1 MNGNNRAA
9 LGVNEVHVCIAY
21 LDRPESEVRFFE
33 SLLAADETQRAKRFY
48 FQKDRERFVVG
59 RGLLR
64 TILSSYLQL
73 PPDEILFA
81 YGAHGKPTVKQKAGQ
96 SGIEFNL
103 AHSAGW
109 GIYAITQDRPVGVDV
124 EFIQRDFPGEN
135 VAEHFFSP
143 RETASLRALPKDRQ
157 TAAFFSCWSRKEAFI
172 KALGLGLSCPLGD
185 FDVSLAP
192 GEPARLLYVKW
203 DPHEVSRWFMAD
215 IDRVPGCAAAVV
227 VAGTTCRLVVS
238 EWSGTTAPP

>member
-9 LGVNEVHVCIAY
+9 LGANEVHVCIAS
-21 LDRPESEVRFFE
+21 LDRPESEIRFFE

-96 SGIEFNL
+96 PGIEFNL

-109 GIYAITQDRPVGVDV
+109 GIYAITQRSA
-124 EFIQRDFPGEN
+124 R
-135 VAEHFFSP
+135 
-143 RETASLRALPKDRQ
+143 R
-157 TAAFFSCWSRKEAFI
+157 SRRRI
-172 KALGLGLSCPLGD
+172 Y
-185 FDVSLAP
+185 
-192 GEPARLLYVKW
+192 PARFPRRKRCGTFFFTARNGIASGAAKG
-203 DPHEVSRWFMAD
+203 PANR
-215 IDRVPGCAAAVV
+215 RV
-227 VAGTTCRLVVS
+227 L
-238 EWSGTTAPP
+238 

>member
-203 DPHEVSRWFMAD
+203 DPHEVSRWFMEE